1 MLHSQYPKKNSNQPN
16 NTAPDSIKSVAPLLL
31 GAVMDI
37 TKHVLPVRILAVW
50 PFSVTQTLDHVQ
62 YFANELSRGSSR
74 TLWRQTINLYTC
86 SERHSFYFRHMRFHP
101 IKFCG
106 EVYWLDVSNFG
117 ADANSR
123 NESKCASNLTQLGFQ
138 DGEGIRPLVNQLV
151 PRFPKP
157 RNGGA
162 DGGSLIVCLSLFVK

>member
-1 MLHSQYPKKNSNQPN
+1 MSNISLMSCPEDHHEPCGVKQS
-16 NTAPDSIKSVAPLLL
+16 TYTY
-31 GAVMDI
+31 AV
-37 TKHVLPVRILAVW
+37 
-50 PFSVTQTLDHVQ
+50 SVTVFIFDTV
-62 YFANELSRGSSR
+62 
-74 TLWRQTINLYTC
+74 
-86 SERHSFYFRHMRFHP
+86 RFHP

-138 DGEGIRPLVNQLV
+138 DGEGIRPLVNQLE